1 MFLSWNLVGRG
12 RREDRK
18 PRIRPLIRHYL
29 WARYVRHDT
38 ARARPGIRRRR
49 KGRSRRRGEDVLWDL
64 TSRHRG
70 YLLLGGLLLSFWA
83 SDEEYAI
90 QSTSEYHRCSIAE
103 AMRLEQTDL
112 WQFFPR
118 IHTLHDH
125 RVTGRACAGCYR
137 WLRSCIVTAKRLI
150 ALHCESPASYTW
162 WPICQPYSVNAPE
175 SRSSSAGVSALPPG
189 ILPLS
194 IHSPSRLMFLCRIAT
209 SGSLQ
214 PLTIQSC
221 FSENARILRR
231 WPTIHCSQLS
241 PICLTPSCIT
251 AVCRS

>member
-1 MFLSWNLVGRG
+1 MGTSYGISFRGVAGIFCSVVCFFLSGPPTKNMPFG
-12 RREDRK
+12 
-18 PRIRPLIRHYL
+18 
-29 WARYVRHDT
+29 VRANTT
-38 ARARPGIRRRR
+38 AG
-49 KGRSRRRGEDVLWDL
+49 
-64 TSRHRG
+64 
-70 YLLLGGLLLSFWA
+70 
-83 SDEEYAI
+83 
-90 QSTSEYHRCSIAE
+90 QSQKLCAV
-103 AMRLEQTDL
+103 EQTDL

-118 IHTLHDH
+118 IRVH
-125 RVTGRACAGCYR
+125 RVTGRARAGCYR

-162 WPICQPYSVNAPE
+162 WPICRPHSVNAPE

-209 SGSLQ
+209 PGSLQ
-214 PLTIQSC
+214 PLRIQSC

-231 WPTIHCSQLS
+231 WPTVYCSQLS

-251 AVCRS
+251 ALCRSQVRCMHMQSAVCIRQNDGRVVQGCSRRRGC